1 MELIR
6 GMHNIR
12 ARHHGCVATIGNFD
26 GVHRGHQAILEQI
39 RELGQRK
46 SVPTL
51 LITFEPYPRE
61 FFAPGHAPTRLTRLR
76 EKIGVLS
83 THTLDRV
90 LLLRF
95 GESLSSMNPAAFVED
110 LLLDRLGVQAV
121 VVGEDFR
128 FGQRAEGNFDFLASS
143 GERLGFEVHC
153 QETFLLGGARVSSS
167 RVRDALYEGDL
178 AMAAELL
185 GRPYSVLG
193 KVAPGRQLGRTIGF
207 PTANIELRR
216 ISTPLSGV
224 FVVRVHG
231 LDAGEAG
238 RPAMANLGTR
248 PTVDGTQL
256 LLEVH
261 IFDFAEDIYGRELR
275 IEFVEKLRDERKFDG
290 IDALKAQLAKDM
302 VSARQALA

>member
-6 GMHNIR
+6 GLHNIQ
-12 ARHHGCVATIGNFD
+12 AQHHGCVATIGNFD

-39 RELGQRK
+39 RSLGRSQ
-46 SVPTL
+46 SLPTL

-61 FFAPGHAPTRLTRLR
+61 FFAPGNAPTRLTRFR
-76 EKIGVLS
+76 EKVCELS
-83 THTLDRV
+83 NHTLDRV

-95 GESLSSMNPAAFVED
+95 GEALSSMNPTAFVEE
-110 LLLDRLGVQAV
+110 LLLEKLGVRAL

-128 FGQRAEGNFDFLASS
+128 FGQRAEGNFDFLSS
-143 GERLGFEVHC
+143 CGERLGFEVHC
-153 QETFLLGGARVSSS
+153 QETYLLQGVRVSSS
-167 RVRDALYEGDL
+167 RVRDALSEGDL
-178 AMAAELL
+178 TAAAELL

-207 PTANIELRR
+207 PTANIQLRR

-224 FVVRVHG
+224 FAVRAHG
-231 LDAGEAG
+231 LAE
-238 RPAMANLGTR
+238 RPLAAMANLGTR

-261 IFDFAEDIYGRELR
+261 IFDFSEDIYGRELR
-275 IEFVEKLRDERKFDG
+275 IEFVQKLRDEVKFDG

-302 VSARQALA
+302 VAARQALA